1 MQKTFD
7 QFKKAFA
14 GAEDQLDACL
24 QLMTQLK
31 IALLDFSSLPPATA
45 DGSAT
50 AQQELTLAREILEH
64 GAMLSIKAMDIPSFE
79 RYVAQLKVYYTD
91 CATHLPESQR
101 QFPILGLN
109 LLRLLAQNRIA
120 EFHTE
125 LEQIPMALQQSNV
138 YIKFPAQVASRT
150 HRQSPLTPL
159 SQRSAR
165 PTDRPP
171 APMPQLEQHIMEGSY
186 NKVLSAK
193 QDGQYA
199 KEGMFFMDMLVDTV
213 RDEIAECS
221 EKAYTS
227 IKLADLQALLML
239 GSEAE
244 LREFAETVPWPSAL
258 PSPSCPWNSCIY
270 LHLSI
275 YLSICPGPPSTASSS
290 AERCVP
296 CGRREDGRRRT
307 GTSPSA
313 APQRRW
319 RRCRRRR

>member
-213 RDEIAECS
+213 RDEIAELQRCHEAPDAAALCNS
-221 EKAYTS
+221 VLSFKKRLVTAVAEKHRVHVEALRQ
-227 IKLADLQALLML
+227 IRERDAALAKGARV
-239 GSEAE
+239 G
-244 LREFAETVPWPSAL
+244 
-258 PSPSCPWNSCIY
+258 
-270 LHLSI
+270 
-275 YLSICPGPPSTASSS
+275 GP
-290 AERCVP
+290 E
-296 CGRREDGRRRT
+296 EGRRRAEEQVPHGRDEVHGRGHGEPGRGRVT
-307 GTSPSA
+307 VL
-313 APQRRW
+313 
-319 RRCRRRR
+319 

>member
-1 MQKTFD
+1 MQKTFE
-7 QFKKAFA
+7 QFKKAFTGA
-14 GAEDQLDACL
+14 GDQLDACL

-31 IALLDFSSLPPATA
+31 IALLDFSSLPPAAT

-64 GAMLSIKAMDIPSFE
+64 GALLSIKTMDIPSFE

-91 CATHLPESQR
+91 CAAHLPESQR

-125 LEQIPMALQQSNV
+125 LEQIPMALQHSNV
-138 YIKFPAQVASRT
+138 YIKFPAQVPPHT
-150 HRQSPLTPL
+150 HRQSL
-159 SQRSAR
+159 SPRTHTGPR
-165 PTDRPP
+165 TTDRPP
-171 APMPQLEQHIMEGSY
+171 SPMPQLEQHIMEGSY

-221 EKAYTS
+221 EKAYAS
-227 IKLADLQALLML
+227 IKLADLQTLLML

-244 LREFAETVPWPSAL
+244 LREFAETVLWPSPL
-258 PSPSCPWNSCIY
+258 PLPLAPGLLPLVSCASPSS
-270 LHLSI
+270 
-275 YLSICPGPPSTASSS
+275 
-290 AERCVP
+290 ERCLP
-296 CGRREDGRRRT
+296 CGRREGGRHRT
-307 GTSPSA
+307 AASPSA

-319 RRCRRRR
+319 RRCRHRR

>member
-1 MQKTFD
+1 
-7 QFKKAFA
+7 
-14 GAEDQLDACL
+14 
-24 QLMTQLK
+24 MTQLK

-125 LEQIPMALQQSNV
+125 LELIPAEQRTAEKH
-138 YIKFPAQVASRT
+138 ITFPA
-150 HRQSPLTPL
+150 
-159 SQRSAR
+159 
-165 PTDRPP
+165 
-171 APMPQLEQHIMEGSY
+171 QLEQHIMEGSY

-258 PSPSCPWNSCIY
+258 PSPSRPWNSCN
-270 LHLSI
+270 LSI
-275 YLSICPGPPSTASSS
+275 
-290 AERCVP
+290 
-296 CGRREDGRRRT
+296 
-307 GTSPSA
+307 
-313 APQRRW
+313 
-319 RRCRRRR
+319 

>member
-1 MQKTFD
+1 MPSVAEVIKTFE
-7 QFKKAFA
+7 QFKKAFTGA
-14 GAEDQLDACL
+14 GDQLDLCL

-31 IALLDFSSLPPATA
+31 IALLDFSSLPPAAT

-64 GAMLSIKAMDIPSFE
+64 GALLSIKTMDIPSFE

-91 CATHLPESQR
+91 CAAHLPESQR

-125 LEQIPMALQQSNV
+125 LEQIPMALQHSNV
-138 YIKFPAQVASRT
+138 YIKFPA
-150 HRQSPLTPL
+150 
-159 SQRSAR
+159 
-165 PTDRPP
+165 
-171 APMPQLEQHIMEGSY
+171 QLEQHIMEGSY

-193 QDGQYA
+193 QDGLYA

-221 EKAYTS
+221 EKAYAS
-227 IKLADLQALLML
+227 IKLADLQTLLML

-244 LREFAETVPWPSAL
+244 LREFAETRGWATQNGSVTFSGTSEKVAAL
-258 PSPSCPWNSCIY
+258 PASQMIQQT
-270 LHLSI
+270 LS
-275 YLSICPGPPSTASSS
+275 YAKEL
-290 AERCVP
+290 ERIV
-296 CGRREDGRRRT
+296 
-307 GTSPSA
+307 
-313 APQRRW
+313 
-319 RRCRRRR
+319 

>member
-1 MQKTFD
+1 MQKTFE
-7 QFKKAFA
+7 QFKKAFTGA
-14 GAEDQLDACL
+14 GDQLDACL

-31 IALLDFSSLPPATA
+31 IALLDFSSLPPAAT

-64 GAMLSIKAMDIPSFE
+64 GALLSIKTMDIPSFE

-91 CATHLPESQR
+91 CAAHLPESQR

-125 LEQIPMALQQSNV
+125 LEQIPMALQHSNV
-138 YIKFPAQVASRT
+138 YIKFPAQVPSHT
-150 HRQSPLTPL
+150 HRQSL
-159 SQRSAR
+159 SPRTHTGPR
-165 PTDRPP
+165 TTDRPP
-171 APMPQLEQHIMEGSY
+171 SPMPQLEQHIMEGSY

-221 EKAYTS
+221 EKAYSS

-244 LREFAETVPWPSAL
+244 LREFAETVLRSSPLPWPLAPGLL
-258 PSPSCPWNSCIY
+258 PLVSCPC
-270 LHLSI
+270 LLR
-275 YLSICPGPPSTASSS
+275 LA
-290 AERCVP
+290 VL
-296 CGRREDGRRRT
+296 
-307 GTSPSA
+307 
-313 APQRRW
+313 
-319 RRCRRRR
+319 